1 MSIPVPKPS
10 LDQPVPRI
18 AFVTTCKGRL
28 HHLKET
34 LPLLVSMGPEQIIV
48 VDYGCPDGT
57 GEWVR
62 KTHPEVTLVSVSDDP
77 GFCASRARNLGAG
90 AASTE
95 WICFIDADIRVDPA
109 WLDWIRGNLQSGH
122 FYRAA
127 KIQGVRQKETWG
139 TVICQKTAFQQ
150 ISGYDEVFRGWGG
163 EDDDLYFRLVENADQ
178 LESAYPAHF
187 ISAISHDDEERTK
200 FHQEKNKELQ
210 MVVNRYYRNTKHF
223 LMGDSRMELPASIRE
238 SLMLQISDGV
248 KRAFE
253 KEQPHPVRD
262 FKPTVRAVLN
272 FQAGLDERCLKIGY
286 RRRYVIFGPKSF
298 SVTERR
304 IK

>member
-1 MSIPVPKPS
+1 MSLPVQKMDF
-10 LDQPVPRI
+10 DQAVPRI

-62 KTHPEVTLVSVSDDP
+62 KNHPEVTLVSVSDDP

-90 AASTE
+90 AANTE

-127 KIQGVRQKETWG
+127 KVQGRRDGETWG
-139 TVICQKTAFQQ
+139 TVICQKAAFDRL
-150 ISGYDEVFRGWGG
+150 GGFDEVFRGWGG
-163 EDDDLYFRLVENADQ
+163 EDTDLYFRLAENADQ
-178 LESAYPAHF
+178 FESAYPSHF
-187 ISAISHDDEERTK
+187 VTAISHDDEERTR
-200 FHQEKNKELQ
+200 FHQLKNRWLQ
-210 MVVNRYYRNTKHF
+210 LVVNRYYRNAKYF
-223 LMGDSRMELPASIRE
+223 LMRDSKIELPISIRE
-238 SLMLQISDGV
+238 SLMVQISDGV
-248 KRAFE
+248 KGAFE
-253 KEQPHPVRD
+253 KKQPDSARE
-262 FKPTVRAVLN
+262 FKPVVWVALN
-272 FQAGLDERCLKIGY
+272 FQAGSDERCLKLCY
-286 RRRYVIFGPKSF
+286 RRRYMVFGPREF